1 MYAANLKPI
10 FPLLLYP
17 TSHQHLPNYALQGG
31 WHTYN
36 VGYSRHTRNY
46 SYIGEKK
53 GLVDYNMGGEGE
65 VQKFTKSFT
74 FEVKSLNLKKYNAF
88 AIITKSSVI
97 KFHIS
102 TKHCLS
108 LLYN

>member
-1 MYAANLKPI
+1 
-10 FPLLLYP
+10 
-17 TSHQHLPNYALQGG
+17 
-31 WHTYN
+31 
-36 VGYSRHTRNY
+36 
-46 SYIGEKK
+46 
-53 GLVDYNMGGEGE
+53 MGGERE

-102 TKHCLS
+102 TKHILS
-108 LLYN
+108 LLYNLKRMFNMKDFLSISLSIAIYIVWFNLPAKNITQLLECIIICVKSV